1 MGTNS
6 NKRCIYFEINILP
19 ALCIVGGG
27 GKILIFNKLQQKSLQ
42 QLFKI
47 ALIICFSV
55 VSIYQYYSID
65 FANIRFF
72 GEKVKND
79 R

>member
-6 NKRCIYFEINILP
+6 NKRCIYFKINILP
-19 ALCIVGGG
+19 ALCIVGG
-27 GKILIFNKLQQKSLQ
+27 GKILIFNKLQQKSLR

-47 ALIICFSV
+47 VLIICFSV

-72 GEKVKND
+72 LEKVKNV